1 MRLLTEN
8 LVVQFSVVSFVK
20 TVSIGLVISM
30 VLSDMIRSSAISDL
44 VNEAVGASEGRLLNA
59 LTPEDLDVP
68 MTGARYDHFDEFVQK
83 SIVSAR
89 TARVKI
95 WAKDGTIIY
104 SNDPA
109 NVGERFP
116 TKENLLKTL
125 RGENAVEIKVAKD
138 PENERERYL
147 GSLMEVYTPIIFP
160 GTSEPRGAFEVYQY
174 YEPTAQ
180 LIGEMRRW
188 TFLSIGVGLLALYGS
203 LVGML
208 WRGQKAILR
217 GQPAREQ
224 RRGADRATPSQAS
237 SH

>member
-8 LVVQFSVVSFVK
+8 LVVRFSVVSLVI
-20 TVSIGLVISM
+20 TASIGLVISA

-44 VNEAVGASEGRLLNA
+44 VNEAVGATEGRLLNA
-59 LTPEDLDVP
+59 LTPEDLDLP
-68 MTGARYDHFDEFVQK
+68 MTGARYNDFDEFVQS

-109 NVGERFP
+109 AVGERFP
-116 TKENLLKTL
+116 TKENLLKAL
-125 RGENAVEIKVAKD
+125 RGEEAVEIKVAKD

-147 GSLMEVYTPIIFP
+147 GTLMEVYTPIVFP

-180 LIGEMRRW
+180 LIGEMRRR
-188 TFLSIGVGLLALYGS
+188 TFLSVGVGLLALYVS

-208 WRGQKAILR
+208 WRARKAGKG
-217 GQPAREQ
+217 GQPTGES
-224 RRGADRATPSQAS
+224 RRGTDRAIPSQAS
-237 SH
+237 SL

>member
-8 LVVQFSVVSFVK
+8 LVVQFSVVSFVI
-20 TVSIGLVISM
+20 TVSTGLTIGV
-30 VLSDMIRSSAISDL
+30 VLSDMIRSSAINDL
-44 VNEAVGASEGRLLNA
+44 ANEAVGASEGRLLNA

-68 MTGARYDHFDEFVQK
+68 MTGARYHDFDEFVK
-83 SIVSAR
+83 RSIVSAR

-95 WAKDGTIIY
+95 WARDGTIIY
-104 SNDPA
+104 STDPA
-109 NVGERFP
+109 AVGDRFP
-116 TKENLLKTL
+116 TKENLLKAL
-125 RGENAVEIKVAKD
+125 RGENAVEIKVPKD

-180 LIGEMRRW
+180 LISEMRRW
-188 TFLSIGVGLLALYGS
+188 TFLSLGVGLLALYGS

-208 WRGQKAILR
+208 WRSQKAVKE
-217 GQPAREQ
+217 GQQ
-224 RRGADRATPSQAS
+224 VGGSSGGADRAILGHASPS
-237 SH
+237 